1 MLTYPA
7 KGLLGQLKFI
17 YVKNETE
24 CMACSWH
31 IINGRHYYC
40 HQSGV

>member
-7 KGLLGQLKFI
+7 KRLLGQLKFI
-17 YVKNETE
+17 YVKNEAV

-31 IINGRHYYC
+31 IINGRHYYW

>member
-17 YVKNETE
+17 YVKSEAE
-24 CMACSWH
+24 CTACSWH
-31 IINGRHYYC
+31 IINVRHYDS